1 MLFQSDFRKSFPHAH
16 VTLPVF
22 NQIQSD
28 DPLSSLSVLGDET
41 REEFMRLA
49 ASLNNPS
56 HYGEA
61 RLHTLLFGPPGG
73 GKTTAVRTFAKSC
86 NFTFVLVEAGVSVQE
101 MSGLFDRAKTFNPS
115 IIFIDEVDRIT
126 FDGSPFREF
135 LQEQMDG
142 FIKNNIVVIGATNY
156 ESRIAAPLM
165 SRFLLKIYVPPF
177 TPQQR
182 GELFKS
188 MLQKELGNTANV
200 QLDQELHEEIQNSC
214 LRLGEASTGLSVR
227 DINNSLVIFFG
238 DLRVKQERN
247 PGSIL
252 CVTLSQ
258 LLTKITPKPIASVSV
273 GRGRDALFALNSAM
287 AGGSS
292 LQSSAMQGLS

>member
-1 MLFQSDFRKSFPHAH
+1 
-16 VTLPVF
+16 
-22 NQIQSD
+22 
-28 DPLSSLSVLGDET
+28 
-41 REEFMRLA
+41 
-49 ASLNNPS
+49 
-56 HYGEA
+56 
-61 RLHTLLFGPPGG
+61 
-73 GKTTAVRTFAKSC
+73 
-86 NFTFVLVEAGVSVQE
+86 
-101 MSGLFDRAKTFNPS
+101 
-115 IIFIDEVDRIT
+115 
-126 FDGSPFREF
+126 
-135 LQEQMDG
+135 
-142 FIKNNIVVIGATNY
+142 
-156 ESRIAAPLM
+156 
-165 SRFLLKIYVPPF
+165 
-177 TPQQR
+177 
-182 GELFKS
+182 

-287 AGGSS
+287 DGGSS